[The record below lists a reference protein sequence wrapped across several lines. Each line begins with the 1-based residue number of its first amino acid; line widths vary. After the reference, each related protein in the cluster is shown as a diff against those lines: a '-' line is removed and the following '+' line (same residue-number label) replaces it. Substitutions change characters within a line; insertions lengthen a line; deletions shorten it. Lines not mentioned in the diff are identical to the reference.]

1 MFGYL
6 FPGQG
11 TVRVGMGAWLRRR
24 PVARDRLDEV
34 DALLTRPI
42 SELCARGPLDRLVST
57 EHAQV
62 AVTAC
67 NLAALAVLREE
78 GYEPAITAGHSVGEL
93 TALHA
98 AGVLDLA
105 TTVELVETRARL
117 MADAGRRREVPG
129 GMRAVM
135 GVTVERAEELAEAA
149 SAPGE
154 PVVVALENA
163 PGHVVVS
170 GAVPGLDRLGKLAT
184 DAAKIVP
191 LKVGDAYHSPLMAG
205 AVPGWA
211 EAVAA
216 APMHEPAVPVV
227 PNVTGEPTTDRDVLR
242 EALVAQLTGRVRW
255 VRTVAAVDAVAPG
268 VEAGDSKVLA
278 GLSRRA
284 GARCLSMADPG
295 TLRRLAKEVAA

>member
-1 MFGYL
+1 MFGFL

-24 PVARDRLDEV
+24 PVARDRLDEI
-34 DALLTRPI
+34 DALLSRPI
-42 SELCARGPLDRLVST
+42 SPLCARGPLDRLVST

-67 NLAALAVLREE
+67 NLAALAVLAEE
-78 GYEPAITAGHSVGEL
+78 GYEPAVVAGHSVGEL

-105 TTVELVETRARL
+105 ETVRLVETRARL
-117 MADAGRRREVPG
+117 MAVAGGGG

-135 GVTVERAEELAEAA
+135 GLAVERVEELAAEAA
-149 SAPGE
+149 APGE
-154 PVVVALENA
+154 PVVVGLENA

-170 GAVPGLDRLGKLAT
+170 GAAPALDRLEKLAT
-184 DAAKIVP
+184 DATKIMP
-191 LKVGDAYHSPLMAG
+191 LKVGDAFHSPLMAA
-205 AVPGWA
+205 AVPPWA
-211 EAVAA
+211 AAVAA
-216 APMHEPAVPVV
+216 AAMRAPRVPVV
-227 PNVTGEPTTDRDVLR
+227 PNVTGEPTTDLRTLR

-255 VRTVAAVDAVAPG
+255 TRTVGAVDAIAPG
-268 VEAGDSKVLA
+268 VEVGDSKVLA

>member
-1 MFGYL
+1 
-6 FPGQG
+6 
-11 TVRVGMGAWLRRR
+11 
-24 PVARDRLDEV
+24 
-34 DALLTRPI
+34 
-42 SELCARGPLDRLVST
+42 
-57 EHAQV
+57 
-62 AVTAC
+62 
-67 NLAALAVLREE
+67 
-78 GYEPAITAGHSVGEL
+78 
-93 TALHA
+93 
-98 AGVLDLA
+98 
-105 TTVELVETRARL
+105 TVELVETRARL